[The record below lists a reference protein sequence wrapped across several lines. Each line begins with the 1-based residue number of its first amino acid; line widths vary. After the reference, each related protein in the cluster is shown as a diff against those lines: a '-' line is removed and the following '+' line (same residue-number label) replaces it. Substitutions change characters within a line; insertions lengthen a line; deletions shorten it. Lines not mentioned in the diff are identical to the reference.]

1 MKTTSHQSTC
11 DHPREGALGLPR
23 EVRSLCPECHEV
35 IPGSLYQ
42 EDNKVFMAKSCPEH
56 GDVLDLIASR
66 ADLFLRN
73 ERLAYDD
80 SVRIENPNTQD
91 PAKPIKSPQ
100 GYIIT
105 KDYELGR
112 FGGFIGDCSDDKNWP
127 YYWQCMS
134 ENSGNGFK

>member
-1 MKTTSHQSTC
+1 MKSFV
-11 DHPREGALGLPR
+11 ALI
-23 EVRSLCPECHEV
+23 VM
-35 IPGSLYQ
+35 I
-42 EDNKVFMAKSCPEH
+42 N
-56 GDVLDLIASR
+56 LIACAANR
-66 ADLFLRN
+66 PADISWMESNAR
-73 ERLAYDD
+73 ETAA
-80 SVRIENPNTQD
+80 VENNPDTRD

-112 FGGFIGDCSDDKNWP
+112 FGGFIGGCTDDKNWP

>member
-1 MKTTSHQSTC
+1 MK
-11 DHPREGALGLPR
+11 RLVALI
-23 EVRSLCPECHEV
+23 VM
-35 IPGSLYQ
+35 I
-42 EDNKVFMAKSCPEH
+42 N
-56 GDVLDLIASR
+56 LIACAASR
-66 ADLFLRN
+66 PPDASRVESN
-73 ERLAYDD
+73 ARETAAT
-80 SVRIENPNTQD
+80 ENNPDTQD

-127 YYWQCMS
+127 YYWQCVS